1 MEKQITMALKYGVIG
16 TGALG
21 GYYGGKLAYAGN
33 DVHFLLRSDYQHV
46 KEKGLQVDS
55 VAGDFHLKSVSCYS
69 STNEMP
75 VCDVVLVCLKTTQN
89 DRLPDLLKPILHENT
104 VVVLIQNGLGLEES
118 LDQKMPN
125 VSIAGGLAFI
135 CSQKAGL
142 GYVQHLDLGKLVL
155 GMHSSQGYEVLE
167 TVCSDFQRAGVPCQ
181 LSDNLAYS
189 RWQKLV
195 WNVPFN
201 GLTVVMNTTTDQLV
215 EDESTRQLALDMM
228 LEVVQAANECGHK
241 LDPEFA
247 HKMLAMTLKMKPYAP
262 SMKLDYDFKRL
273 MEIEAI
279 YTSPIRT
286 ALEAGYKMNKVTML
300 EKQLRFIQEQQ
311 RLL

>member
-1 MEKQITMALKYGVIG
+1 MALKYGVIG

-21 GYYGGKLAYAGN
+21 GYYGGKLALAGN
-33 DVHFLLRSDYQHV
+33 DAHFLLRSDYQHV

-55 VAGDFHLKSVSCYS
+55 VVGDFHLKDVSCYS
-69 STNEMP
+69 STTEMP
-75 VCDVVLVCLKTTQN
+75 ACDVVLVCLKTTQN
-89 DRLPDLLKPILHENT
+89 NQLPELLVPVLHEKSL
-104 VVVLIQNGLGLEES
+104 VILIQNGLGLEES
-118 LDQKMPN
+118 LAQKMPN

-135 CSQKAGL
+135 CSQKAGP
-142 GYVQHLDLGKLVL
+142 GHIQHLDLGKLVL
-155 GMHSSQGYEVLE
+155 GMHSNQGGEVLE
-167 TVCSDFQRAGVPCQ
+167 TVSNDFQQAGVPCQ
-181 LSDNLAYS
+181 LSENLAYS

-228 LEVVQAANECGHK
+228 LEVVQAANQCGHQ
-241 LDPEFA
+241 LDEEFA
-247 HKMLAMTLKMKPYAP
+247 HKMLAMTRKMKPYAP

-279 YTSPIRT
+279 YTRPVRA
-286 ALEAGYKMNKVTML
+286 ALEAGYKMDKVAML

-311 RLL
+311 LTVS